1 MTLLFSILAFI
12 VIFSVLIL
20 IHEWGHFYTARKCG
34 VKVEEFGFGMP
45 PKIWKY
51 KPKNSDTT
59 YTINAIPFGGF
70 VKLYGEDS
78 SDKKLLKAKS
88 SFSGKPIWQK
98 SLIVLAGILMNLVL
112 AFVLLYVGLVVGMKP
127 LLLNSQ
133 DAFQAIDNGTL
144 EIKEGIIVKAPGLY
158 DLGFQDGDKLLS
170 LNGQPIVLGDEIDQ
184 LGDKAKFVL
193 TIERDDKKMDFHGIN
208 RKNEGFAEFYETL
221 FLPRL
226 IVADVDDQNDQGFV
240 NGEEIKSV
248 QGKNIYQFDDL
259 EKILLPVESKIAH
272 KFEHN
277 WELYPLIISEV
288 LSSSNASRYGLKV
301 GDQLLSVNH
310 KKVHNTGDLYDAM
323 QLIGDDGKVI
333 YEVQRGST
341 IIEYFIP
348 VNSDGMIGVLISEVK
363 KVSGRDLYV
372 YSVTKPYSVLKV
384 NDVSYGPLVAV
395 KEAVMEIGKLS
406 VLTIEMFGNVLA
418 SIFTKFTIP
427 EGVAGPVGIA
437 QMTFVFV
444 QEGFMSLL
452 RFTALL
458 SLSLAIINLLP
469 FPGLDGGRFFLM
481 IIPMLIGKKINPKF
495 EAIIHFIG
503 FILLMLMIVMVTF
516 NDILRLFS

>member
-78 SDKKLLKAKS
+78 GDKKLLKAKN
-88 SFSGKPIWQK
+88 SFAGKSVWQK
-98 SLIVLAGILMNLVL
+98 SLIILAGVLMNLVL
-112 AFVLLYVGLVVGMKP
+112 AFVLLYIGLVVGMKP
-127 LLLNSQ
+127 LLLNPQ
-133 DAFQAIDNGTL
+133 DAFNAIDNGTL
-144 EIKEGIIVKAPGLY
+144 EIKEGIIIKAPGLY
-158 DLGFQDGDKLLS
+158 DLGFQEGDKLLS
-170 LNGQPIVLGDEIDQ
+170 LNGQSIVMGDEISQ
-184 LGDKAKFVL
+184 LGDKTKFVL
-193 TIERDDKKMDFHGIN
+193 TVERDGKKMDFHGIN
-208 RKNEGFAEFYETL
+208 RKNEGFAELYETL

-226 IVADVDDQNDQGFV
+226 MVADVDSQNAEGFFK
-240 NGEEIKSV
+240 GMEIKNI

-259 EKILLPVESKIAH
+259 EKILSPSGQNGVY
-272 KFEHN
+272 KFVNN
-277 WELYPLIISEV
+277 WQKNPLIISEV
-288 LSSSNASRYGLKV
+288 LPSSNASRYGLKV
-301 GDQLLSVNH
+301 GDQILSVNN
-310 KKVHNTGDLYDAM
+310 KKVQNTGDLYEAM
-323 QLIGDDGKVI
+323 QLTGNDGKVI

-341 IIEYFIP
+341 IIEYFVP
-348 VNSDGMIGVLISEVK
+348 LNSDGMIGVLISEVK

-384 NDVSYGPLVAV
+384 NDVSYGPLIAV
-395 KEAVMEIGKLS
+395 KETAMEIGKLS
-406 VLTIEMFGNVLA
+406 ILTIQMFGNVLT

-444 QEGFMSLL
+444 QQGFMSLL

-516 NDILRLFS
+516 NDILRLFG